1 MSLLEQLEKLYNPKD
16 SSLHLNHTHLKLI
29 ENVPAIFVFI
39 EKYKVKT
46 FSIQDLRNINTY
58 TMMPGL
64 SHTLF
69 NNILKFI
76 AVNKTLT
83 EVNLSVFRP
92 IVKKGITDG
101 LIKDLFFV
109 NNTLERVFLS
119 RYDQIGA
126 YSYVIHR

>member
-1 MSLLEQLEKLYNPKD
+1 MSLLEDLEKLYNPKD
-16 SSLHLNHTHLKLI
+16 SSLHLDHTHLKLI
-29 ENVPAIFVFI
+29 ENVQAVFVFI

-58 TMMPGL
+58 TMISGL
-64 SHTLF
+64 SHKLF
-69 NNILKFI
+69 DTILKYI

-83 EVNLSVFRP
+83 EVNLSVFGP
-92 IVKKGITDG
+92 IIKKGTTDL

-109 NNTLERVFLS
+109 NNTLQRVFLS
-119 RYDQIGA
+119 RYDHIGA